1 MLNLLDYVIIFFKWL
16 FALRRGNSFIFKN
29 ALCSMVVNESMIKKE
44 FFFKFPLECYFMT
57 LGEELNFDLQVLG
70 PTFRVKISFFLFILN
85 DGNNYSN
92 KH

>member
-57 LGEELNFDLQVLG
+57 LREERELNFELQVLG
-70 PTFRVKISFFLFILN
+70 PTFRVKISFCIYF
-85 DGNNYSN
+85 
-92 KH
+92 K